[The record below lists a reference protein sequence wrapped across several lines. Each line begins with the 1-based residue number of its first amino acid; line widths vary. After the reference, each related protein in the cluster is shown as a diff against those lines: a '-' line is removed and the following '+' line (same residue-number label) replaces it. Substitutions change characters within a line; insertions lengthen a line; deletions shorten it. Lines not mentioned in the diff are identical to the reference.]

1 MSADPNTLAAQFL
14 EAVRTHRPSERVRAQ
29 AEATGVDLG
38 ELRRSDPL
46 TYATINAVPLVRT
59 DARLAPQ
66 VNTALAQ
73 IAPHAQ
79 LFAVPLTD
87 PQTDTE
93 LRVFPPLQKR
103 DLAALDDAL
112 GAFVG
117 TQPGGLF
124 YRTVNERS
132 GERREF
138 AWPLL
143 PATWQA
149 GAALVGPFADQREAN
164 AWGGAH
170 VDPRSGFVFDTLSY
184 AGAWYGD
191 IFKGE

>member
-1 MSADPNTLAAQFL
+1 M
-14 EAVRTHRPSERVRAQ
+14 RAQ
-29 AEATGVDLG
+29 AEATGVDLDA
-38 ELRRSDPL
+38 LRHSDPL

-59 DARLAPQ
+59 DARLAGE

-73 IAPHAQ
+73 VVPYAQ
-79 LFAVPLTD
+79 LFTVPLTN

-103 DLAALDDAL
+103 DLAALDDTL

-138 AWPLL
+138 AWPLS
-143 PATWQA
+143 PTDWQA
-149 GAALVGPFADQREAN
+149 GAALVGPFADQGETN
-164 AWGGAH
+164 AWGEAH
-170 VDPRSGFVFDTLSY
+170 VDPRSGFVFDALPY

-191 IFKGE
+191 VFKGEG

>member
-1 MSADPNTLAAQFL
+1 MSTRLDEQFL
-14 EAVRTHRPSERVRAQ
+14 EAVRTHTPSERVRAQ
-29 AEATGVDLG
+29 AEATGVDLA

-46 TYATINAVPLVRT
+46 TYATINAISLVRT

-66 VNTALAQ
+66 VNAVLAQ
-73 IAPHAQ
+73 VVPQAQ

-112 GAFVG
+112 GALVG

-124 YRTVNERS
+124 YRTVGDSS

-143 PATWQA
+143 PAAWQA
-149 GAALVGPFADQREAN
+149 GAALVGPFADQGETN
-164 AWGGAH
+164 AWGQAH
-170 VDPRSGFVFDTLSY
+170 VDPRSGFVFDTLPY
-184 AGAWYGD
+184 AGAWYCD
-191 IFKGE
+191 VFKGEG